1 MKIDLTSK
9 QESRLRELAAARGT
23 DAETLVREA
32 ALTLLEAGGGVLI
45 RHNEQLER
53 MLRC

>member
-1 MKIDLTSK
+1 MKINLTPE
-9 QESRLRELAAARGT
+9 QESRLRELAAVRGT

-32 ALTLLEAGGGVLI
+32 ALVLLEDRGDLAGQ
-45 RHNEQLER
+45 NEQLER